1 MSYRK
6 EKGKNLLTTLNHK
19 QLQVLILLRTRMPH
33 LAKKIRDAKYLSVVR
48 GEPCLI
54 CFKEGEAHHI
64 MYAEPRGVGLKV
76 GDNRVVPLCHEH
88 HMSIHHYGNEKK
100 WWIF

>member
-1 MSYRK
+1 M
-6 EKGKNLLTTLNHK
+6 T
-19 QLQVLILLRTRMPH
+19 H

-76 GDNRVVPLCHEH
+76 GDNWVVPLCHEH

-100 WWIF
+100 WCIFQAIDPIEWADKNWRKYNETRSKKSKLP